1 MVQRTYSFLALIA
14 LATITVSLAQA
25 SSQTQISLI
34 NTSGDEIDLAWEEK
48 DRILRIWTEF
58 SNFNPDDESFAMQI
72 IQSETGKVVS
82 ESTIN
87 VMTNSENLI
96 INFNTFVLYAVNAE
110 DICQN
115 GEFNAE
121 IMSLEE
127 ECIPSIGQ
135 YEIRILTNDGSVSQ
149 STQFTI
155 SDSRS

>member
-1 MVQRTYSFLALIA
+1 MMQRTYSFLALIA

-72 IQSETGKVVS
+72 IQSETGKIIS

-87 VMTNSENLI
+87 VMTNSENSAI
-96 INFNTFVLYAVNAE
+96 SFNTFVLYAVNAE

-115 GEFNAE
+115 DQFDAE

-127 ECIPSIGQ
+127 CIPLTGQ
-135 YEIRILTNDGSVSQ
+135 YEMRILTNDGSVSQ

>member
-1 MVQRTYSFLALIA
+1 MMPKIYSSIVLVA
-14 LATITVSLAQA
+14 LATITVSLAYA
-25 SSQTQISLI
+25 SSQTQISLT
-34 NTSGDEIDLAWEEK
+34 NTTGNEIDLAWEEK

-87 VMTNSENLI
+87 VMTNSENSAI
-96 INFNTFVLYAVNAE
+96 SFNTFVLYAINAK

-115 GEFNAE
+115 DQFDAE
-121 IMSLEE
+121 IMSLD
-127 ECIPSIGQ
+127 ECMPSTGQ
-135 YEIRILTNDGSVSQ
+135 YEMRILTNDGSVSQ

-155 SDSRS
+155 SDSRL

>member
-1 MVQRTYSFLALIA
+1 MMPKIYSSIVLVA
-14 LATITVSLAQA
+14 LATITVSLAYA
-25 SSQTQISLI
+25 SSQTQISLTNI
-34 NTSGDEIDLAWEEK
+34 TGNEIDLAWEEQ

-87 VMTNSENLI
+87 VMTNSENSAI
-96 INFNTFVLYAVNAE
+96 SFNTFVLYAINAK

-115 GEFNAE
+115 DQFNAE
-121 IMSLEE
+121 IMSLD
-127 ECIPSIGQ
+127 ECMPSTGQ
-135 YEIRILTNDGSVSQ
+135 YEMRILTNDGSVSQ

>member
-1 MVQRTYSFLALIA
+1 MMPKIYSSIVLVA
-14 LATITVSLAQA
+14 LATITVSLAYA
-25 SSQTQISLI
+25 SSQTQISLTNI
-34 NTSGDEIDLAWEEK
+34 TGNEIDLAWEEK

-87 VMTNSENLI
+87 VMTNSENSAI
-96 INFNTFVLYAVNAE
+96 SFNTFVLYAVNAE

-115 GEFNAE
+115 DQFDAE
-121 IMSLEE
+121 IMSLD
-127 ECIPSIGQ
+127 ECMPSTGQ
-135 YEIRILTNDGSVSQ
+135 YEMRILTNDGSVSQ